1 MSAAPPVL
9 APDLT
14 AGLRRLKLAA
24 MRRLAPELLVTAMS
38 RGELVV
44 EVPPGRAVAADHPM
58 TDPPPFVDGV
68 KIKSSV
74 PPSHRGNAYADT
86 RHTVSVVREQAEF
99 VHPGDCRSARGD
111 AELPVNRNC
120 LRLHGVSCDVE
131 TLADLAQ
138 GEVGGQQR
146 QESQLGR
153 GE

>member
-1 MSAAPPVL
+1 MIGFSAPTGRAEGDV
-9 APDLT
+9 T
-14 AGLRRLKLAA
+14 RRAG
-24 MRRLAPELLVTAMS
+24 
-38 RGELVV
+38 RGGDA
-44 EVPPGRAVAADHPM
+44 PGRAVAA
-58 TDPPPFVDGV
+58 
-68 KIKSSV
+68 
-74 PPSHRGNAYADT
+74 AYADAAI
-86 RHTVSVVREQAEF
+86 SVVREQTEF

-111 AELPVNRNC
+111 AELPVDRNC